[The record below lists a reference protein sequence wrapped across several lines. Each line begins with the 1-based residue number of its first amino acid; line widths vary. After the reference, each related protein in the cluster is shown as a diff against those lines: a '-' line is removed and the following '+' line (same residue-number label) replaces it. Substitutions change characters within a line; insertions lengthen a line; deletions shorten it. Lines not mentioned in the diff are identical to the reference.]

1 MKNQLKF
8 NNGKLRIM
16 LVGDPHENP
25 NVSTAKEIAV
35 TEDYYTLQANA
46 VEKLK
51 PDLVVLLGDNARADS
66 PEALKETLL
75 RITKAYRE
83 NEVPFT
89 FVLGN
94 HDLECEVDDIFT
106 QYDIYRELPF
116 CVIPDKEDVSS
127 YGDFNVTI
135 KSSDEK
141 KDVLNLW
148 LMFSGN
154 RAEEKYHSYY
164 DFVKDGQM
172 RWYEEKANQLKEA
185 NGEIV
190 PAILF
195 QHIPVPEEYDFVDE
209 KSFLSMIFDGVT
221 GLNGTKGKFFAL
233 KKDGTV
239 SGYMGEAPCAP
250 DYNNGQFDSWK
261 KTGDIFAA
269 FFGHDHMNDFIGM
282 TQGIILGQCKLSG
295 FRQYGDGMMQGVRII
310 DIKEDSPTCIET
322 KMHHYRELVG
332 PACNSIPKELQR
344 FPDRINCK
352 IEFVTQKLLPV
363 AAAVALPFVTKKII
377 KTIKKS
383 K

>member
-16 LVGDPHENP
+16 LVGDPHESP
-25 NVSTAKEIAV
+25 KIYTEKEKAV
-35 TEDYYTLQANA
+35 IEDYYALQSNA
-46 VEKLK
+46 IKKLK
-51 PDLVVLLGDNARADS
+51 PDLVVLLGDNARAGN
-66 PEALKETLL
+66 PQELKETLL
-75 RITKAYRE
+75 RVTQAYRE
-83 NEVPFT
+83 NEIPFT

-94 HDLECEVDDIFT
+94 HDLECEVDNIFT
-106 QYDIYRELPF
+106 QYDIYRTLPF
-116 CVIPDKEDVSS
+116 CVIPDSKDVSP

-135 KSSDEK
+135 KSSDNT

-154 RAEEKYHSYY
+154 RAEGKYHSYY
-164 DFVKDGQM
+164 DFVKDEQM
-172 RWYEEKANQLKEA
+172 KWYEEKAMQLKDE

-195 QHIPVPEEYDFVDE
+195 QHIPVPEEYDFLNE
-209 KSFLSMIFDGVT
+209 TSFLSMIFDGVQ
-221 GLNGTKGKFFAL
+221 GLNGTKGKFFTL

-239 SGYMGEAPCAP
+239 SGYMGEAPCSP

-310 DIKEDSPTCIET
+310 DIKESSPTCIET
-322 KMHHYRELVG
+322 KMHRYRELVG
-332 PACNSIPKELQR
+332 PTCKSIPKELQK
-344 FPDRINCK
+344 FQDRTNVK

-363 AAAVALPFVTKKII
+363 AAAVALPFFAKKLV
-377 KTIKKS
+377 KVIKKS

>member
-221 GLNGTKGKFFAL
+221 GLNRTKGKFFAL

-239 SGYMGEAPCAP
+239 SGYMGEAPCSP